1 MATYILL
8 SPKNLKLMSVSWQTK
23 SPANKRRYRK
33 PSTFSHLQMKKK
45 MSKNCQMLF
54 DRGNEGKKT
63 LFRGVCLLAR
73 FLAFRCFGCVC
84 CV

>member
-45 MSKNCQMLF
+45 
-54 DRGNEGKKT
+54 NEQELPNVVRSWK
-63 LFRGVCLLAR
+63 
-73 FLAFRCFGCVC
+73 
-84 CV
+84 

>member
-45 MSKNCQMLF
+45 RSRTAKCCSIVDMKERTF
-54 DRGNEGKKT
+54 
-63 LFRGVCLLAR
+63 FRGVCLLAR